1 MKLPPVVGF
10 AGPQGAGK
18 DTCGKLLAE
27 HYRYIH
33 AAFANPVRAALY
45 ALNPLVELDNGIL
58 ARLQTIVDK
67 IGWDSAKRNSKDLRQ
82 LMQRMGT
89 EAGRDI
95 HGRDCWIRVANSL
108 RSCGRYNIAFT
119 DVRFPN
125 EVDFIKSSGGIII
138 YIQKDN
144 VPAQITNHRSE
155 EFNVEDVADFVIA
168 NNGTIAD
175 LVAVLGCVFRTWAK
189 Q

>member
-33 AAFANPVRAALY
+33 AAFANPVRVALY
-45 ALNPLVELDNGIL
+45 ALNPLVELDNGII

-95 HGRDCWIRVANSL
+95 HGRDCWIRIADSL
-108 RSCGRYNIAFT
+108 LSLNRDVVFT
-119 DVRFPN
+119 DVRFSN
-125 EVDFIKSSGGIII
+125 EVEYIKACGGIII
-138 YIQKDN
+138 YIQKNN
-144 VPAQITNHRSE
+144 VPVQVTNHRSE
-155 EFNVEDVADFVIA
+155 EYNVLDDADFILY
-168 NNGTIAD
+168 NNGSIED
-175 LVAVLGCVFRTWAK
+175 LLPEIRNIFAIWDK